1 MSPDTSRRVT
11 VRRPR
16 IGAGIAA
23 VAALAA
29 VLALGLA
36 GGAASAPPND
46 AVADAEQ
53 IPSLPAKIDGTTKG
67 AKLSKDEPVPSCAA
81 VKGIVWYA
89 VKAPRRGAMVAR
101 LAADPDHGAVIVV
114 QRIVRSKRYE
124 AACAA
129 TGKQGRADVAWYAY
143 ADRSYLIGVARP
155 TAASG
160 GDFQLEVV
168 AAEPEPRPPGE
179 ALPAGGVVS
188 TANPILDGSDAWS
201 MDMARGTT
209 YRIYAEARHG
219 CVSLSVYRPRVSS
232 FAIAKPVTGVAPC
245 GGYLAFTPG
254 IDGGGTYSLLV
265 RAVGKK
271 PVTVSYRLE
280 AAPYGADD
288 GAPGVELE
296 NGESTTGSVSGRGI
310 DPHDMYRITV
320 PRENELTVIEMQQKP
335 TVGLDLLVLDE
346 AGDQLACACSGR
358 GRQVLRENLDP
369 GTYYVVVRARGK
381 SGGDYRLQVRIR
393 DVTTT
398 SISVG
403 GEQSVEAVPGRSV
416 PLRVDVTSA
425 SHGGA
430 VQIEIDRRDPLI
442 GWQFSTVQTGNVS
455 SSGTFILNWTPPSVG
470 SWRARARFLGTPY
483 SSFSSSGYVLVHVAE
498 PLG

>member
-11 VRRPR
+11 ARRPR
-16 IGAGIAA
+16 IGAGIA
-23 VAALAA
+23 VAASLAA

-46 AVADAEQ
+46 AIADAER
-53 IPSLPAKIDGTTKG
+53 IPTLPATVDGTTKG
-67 AKLSKDEPVPSCAA
+67 AKLSKDEPAPSCAA

-89 VKAPRRGAMVAR
+89 VTAPRRGAMVAR
-101 LAADPDHGAVIVV
+101 LAADPDRDAVVVV

-124 AACAA
+124 AACAL
-129 TGKQGRADVAWYAY
+129 TGRQGRANVAWYAY
-143 ADRSYLIGVARP
+143 AGRSYLIGVARP
-155 TAASG
+155 SAGSG
-160 GDFQLEVV
+160 GDFELEVI
-168 AAEPEPRPPGE
+168 ASEPDPRPPGT
-179 ALPAGGVVS
+179 ALTAARIVS
-188 TANPILDGSDAWS
+188 TVDPILDSADAWS
-201 MDMARGTT
+201 VGMTRGTT
-209 YRIYAEARHG
+209 YRIYAAARGG
-219 CVSLSVYRPRVSS
+219 CVSLEIYRPRVSS
-232 FAIAKPVTGVAPC
+232 FAIANPVMSVPPC

-265 RAVGKK
+265 RAVGTK

-280 AAPYGADD
+280 TAPYDADD

-335 TVGLDLLVLDE
+335 TVGLDLLVLTE

-369 GTYYVVVRARGK
+369 GNYYVVVRSRGK

-403 GEQSVEAVPGRSV
+403 GEKSVEVVPGRSV

-442 GWQFSTVQTGNVS
+442 GWQFSTVQTGNL
-455 SSGTFILNWTPPSVG
+455 SSGGTVTLNWTPPSVG
-470 SWRARARFLGTPY
+470 TWRARARFLGTPY
-483 SSFSSSGYVLVHVAE
+483 SSFSSSGYALVHVAE
-498 PLG
+498 PLE

>member
-1 MSPDTSRRVT
+1 MSSQGGRRAKAW
-11 VRRPR
+11 RPR
-16 IGAGIAA
+16 ARVGIAA
-23 VAALAA
+23 GAMLVAVIALSF
-29 VLALGLA
+29 A

-53 IPSLPAKIDGTTKG
+53 ISTLPVKIDGTTKG

-89 VKAPRRGAMVAR
+89 VNAPRRGAMVAR
-101 LAADPDHGAVIVV
+101 LAADPDHDAVAVV

-124 AACAA
+124 AACAL
-129 TGKQGRADVAWYAY
+129 TGKQGRVNVAWYAY
-143 ADRSYLIGVARP
+143 AGRSYLIGVARP

-160 GDFQLEVV
+160 GDFRLEVI
-168 AAEPEPRPPGE
+168 AAEPEPRPPG
-179 ALPAGGVVS
+179 ATLTAGAIVS
-188 TANPILDGSDAWS
+188 TVDPILDSSDAWAVG
-201 MDMARGTT
+201 MTRGTT
-209 YRIYAEARHG
+209 YRLYAQARGG
-219 CVSLSVYRPRVSS
+219 CVSLEVYRPKVSS
-232 FAIAKPVTGVAPC
+232 FAIAKPVMSAAPC

-265 RAVGKK
+265 RAAGTK

-280 AAPYGADD
+280 TAPYDADD

-296 NGESTTGSVSGRGI
+296 NGESTTGSVSRRGI

-335 TVGLDLLVLDE
+335 TVGLDLLVLTE

-369 GTYYVVVRARGK
+369 GNYYVVVRSRGN

-403 GEQSVEAVPGRSV
+403 GEKSVEVVPGRSV

-425 SHGGA
+425 SRGGA
-430 VQIEIDRRDPLI
+430 VQVEIDRRDPLI
-442 GWQFSTVQTGNVS
+442 GWQFSAVQTGNVS
-455 SSGTFILNWTPPSVG
+455 SSGTFTLSWIPPSVG
-470 SWRARARFLGTPY
+470 TWRARARFLGTPY
-483 SSFSSSGYVLVHVAE
+483 SSFSSSGYVSVHVAE
-498 PLG
+498 PLE